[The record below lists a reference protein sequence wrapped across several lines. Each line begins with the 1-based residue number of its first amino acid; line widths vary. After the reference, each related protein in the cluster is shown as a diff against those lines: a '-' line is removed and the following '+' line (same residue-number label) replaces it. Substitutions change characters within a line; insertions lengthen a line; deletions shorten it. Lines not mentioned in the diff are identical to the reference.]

1 MVFNKLV
8 GFLREKIQ
16 SSSDSIKKLFL
27 QGIIKTRIF
36 SRNPTNGIQM
46 AFESM
51 AKGVLGTFVFVLDKT
66 HDILNNV
73 RGYICEEDNMRALR
87 RDVVSFIFFHF
98 VWLWFMVRD
107 TLFNL
112 KHVFYAC
119 QIKWKKFRINE
130 SFKHLSDYR
139 YTFNEDHTY
148 PYRKS
153 VEIVGWDDKEKEIKL
168 DELQILAVKNI
179 GSKKNK
185 ISLREIISFC
195 GLSQRISIL
204 EFSYISFMGHKN
216 VWLRNE

>member
-8 GFLREKIQ
+8 GFLRENIQ
-16 SSSDSIKKLFL
+16 SGVESIKKLFL
-27 QGIIKTRIF
+27 EGIIKTRIF
-36 SRNPTNGIQM
+36 SRNPRNGIQV

-51 AKGVLGTFVFVLDKT
+51 TKGVFGTVVFVLDKT
-66 HDILNNV
+66 RDILNNV
-73 RGYICEEDNMRALR
+73 REYICEEDNMRVLR
-87 RDVVSFIFFHF
+87 RDLVSFIFFHV
-98 VWLWFMVRD
+98 VWLWFMMKD

-112 KHVFYAC
+112 KHTF
-119 QIKWKKFRINE
+119 QIKWKQFRLKE

-139 YTFNEDHTY
+139 YTFNEEHTY

-168 DELQILAVKNI
+168 HELQILAVKNI
-179 GSKKNK
+179 GSKYNK

-195 GLSQRISIL
+195 GLSHRISIL
-204 EFSYISFMGHKN
+204 EFSYISFMGHKK